1 MFARVSLWVALLSAA
16 ALLFSPASRAQEDAL
31 LEVLGTLIKPPCTL
45 TSNKTLTANFGS
57 LRYDQVADAG
67 LIDIPLIMTC
77 PANSVLA
84 VSILAARTIQGSTT
98 QAATGN
104 ANLGYSLL
112 WNSDSTAA
120 NITGVKRNLTNQSGT
135 VNLSLKAKLIALGVL
150 TEGAFSTSAVIS
162 IEYL

>member
-1 MFARVSLWVALLSAA
+1 MKLSLTLAATLFAGLLSSTANA
-16 ALLFSPASRAQEDAL
+16 VTDTVTINLS
-31 LEVLGTLIKPPCTL
+31 GTLTRPPCNL
-45 TSNKTLTANFGS
+45 TSSKTLTANFGS
-57 LRYDQVADAG
+57 LRYDQVADAA
-67 LIDIPLIMTC
+67 LIDIPLTMTC

-98 QAATGN
+98 QASTGKT
-104 ANLGYSLL
+104 NLAYSLL

-120 NITGVKRNLTNQSGT
+120 NITGTKRNLTNQSGT
-135 VNLSLKAKLIALGVL
+135 VDLSMKAKLIALSAL

>member
-1 MFARVSLWVALLSAA
+1 M
-16 ALLFSPASRAQEDAL
+16 
-31 LEVLGTLIKPPCTL
+31 
-45 TSNKTLTANFGS
+45 
-57 LRYDQVADAG
+57 ADAA
-67 LIDIPLIMTC
+67 LIDIPLTMTC

-98 QAATGN
+98 QASTGKT
-104 ANLGYSLL
+104 NLAYSLL

-120 NITGVKRNLTNQSGT
+120 NITGTKRNLTNQSGT
-135 VNLSLKAKLIALGVL
+135 VDLSMKAKLIALGAL

>member
-1 MFARVSLWVALLSAA
+1 MKLSLTLAATLFAGLLSSTANA
-16 ALLFSPASRAQEDAL
+16 VTDTVTINLS
-31 LEVLGTLIKPPCTL
+31 GTLTRPPCNL
-45 TSNKTLTANFGS
+45 TSSKTLTANFGS
-57 LRYDQVADAG
+57 LRYDQVADAA
-67 LIDIPLIMTC
+67 LIDIPLTMTC

-98 QAATGN
+98 QASTGKT
-104 ANLGYSLL
+104 NLAYSLL

-120 NITGVKRNLTNQSGT
+120 NLTGTKRNLTNQSGT
-135 VNLSLKAKLIALGVL
+135 VDLSMKAKLIAQGAL

>member
-1 MFARVSLWVALLSAA
+1 MKLSISLTAALFAGLLSTAA
-16 ALLFSPASRAQEDAL
+16 NAVTDTVTINLS
-31 LEVLGTLIKPPCTL
+31 GTLTRPPCTL
-45 TSNKTLTANFGS
+45 TSSKTLTANFGS
-57 LRYDQVADAG
+57 LRYDQVADAA
-67 LIDIPLIMTC
+67 LIDIPLTMTC

-98 QAATGN
+98 QASTGKT
-104 ANLGYSLL
+104 NLAYSLL

-120 NITGVKRNLTNQSGT
+120 NITGTKRNLTNQSGT
-135 VNLSLKAKLIALGVL
+135 VDLSMKAKLIALGAL

>member
-1 MFARVSLWVALLSAA
+1 MKLSLTLAATLFAGLHSSTANAVTDTVTINLS
-16 ALLFSPASRAQEDAL
+16 
-31 LEVLGTLIKPPCTL
+31 GTLTRPPCNL
-45 TSNKTLTANFGS
+45 TSSKTLTANFGS
-57 LRYDQVADAG
+57 LRYDQVADAA
-67 LIDIPLIMTC
+67 LIDIPLTMTC

-98 QAATGN
+98 QASTGKT
-104 ANLGYSLL
+104 NLAYSLL

-120 NITGVKRNLTNQSGT
+120 NITGTKRNLTNQSGT
-135 VNLSLKAKLIALGVL
+135 VDLSMKAKLIALGAL

>member
-1 MFARVSLWVALLSAA
+1 MKLSVTLAAALFAGLLSATANA
-16 ALLFSPASRAQEDAL
+16 ATDTVTINLS
-31 LEVLGTLIKPPCTL
+31 GTLTRPPCTL
-45 TSNKTLTANFGS
+45 TSSKTLTANFGS
-57 LRYDQVADAG
+57 LRYDQVADAA
-67 LIDIPLIMTC
+67 LIDIPLTMTC

-98 QAATGN
+98 QASTGKT
-104 ANLGYSLL
+104 NLAYSLL

-120 NITGVKRNLTNQSGT
+120 NITGTKRNLTNQSGT
-135 VNLSLKAKLIALGVL
+135 VDLSMKAKLIALGAL

>member
-1 MFARVSLWVALLSAA
+1 MKLSLTLAASLFAGLLSSTANA
-16 ALLFSPASRAQEDAL
+16 VTDTVTINLS
-31 LEVLGTLIKPPCTL
+31 GTLTRPPCNL
-45 TSNKTLTANFGS
+45 TSSKTLTANFGS
-57 LRYDQVADAG
+57 LRYDQVADAA
-67 LIDIPLIMTC
+67 LIDIPLTMTC

-98 QAATGN
+98 QASTGKT
-104 ANLGYSLL
+104 NLAYSLL

-120 NITGVKRNLTNQSGT
+120 NITGTKRNLTNQSGT
-135 VNLSLKAKLIALGVL
+135 VDLSMKAKLIALGAL

>member
-1 MFARVSLWVALLSAA
+1 MKLSLTLAATLFAGLLSSTANA
-16 ALLFSPASRAQEDAL
+16 VTDTVTINLS
-31 LEVLGTLIKPPCTL
+31 GTLTRPPCNL
-45 TSNKTLTANFGS
+45 TSSKTLTANFGS
-57 LRYDQVADAG
+57 LRYDQVADAA
-67 LIDIPLIMTC
+67 LIDIPLTMTC

-98 QAATGN
+98 QASTGKT
-104 ANLGYSLL
+104 NLAYSLL

-120 NITGVKRNLTNQSGT
+120 NITGTKRNLTNQSGT
-135 VNLSLKAKLIALGVL
+135 VDLSLKAKLIALGAL

>member
-1 MFARVSLWVALLSAA
+1 MKLSVTLAATLFAGLLSSTANA
-16 ALLFSPASRAQEDAL
+16 VTDTVTINLS
-31 LEVLGTLIKPPCTL
+31 GTLTRPPCNL
-45 TSNKTLTANFGS
+45 TSSKTLTANFGS
-57 LRYDQVADAG
+57 LRYDQVADAA
-67 LIDIPLIMTC
+67 LIDIPLTMTC

-98 QAATGN
+98 QASTGRT
-104 ANLGYSLL
+104 NLAYSLL

-120 NITGVKRNLTNQSGT
+120 NITGTKRNLTNQSGT
-135 VNLSLKAKLIALGVL
+135 VDLSMKAKLIALGAL

>member
-1 MFARVSLWVALLSAA
+1 MKLSLTLAATLFAGLLSSTANA
-16 ALLFSPASRAQEDAL
+16 VTDTVTINLS
-31 LEVLGTLIKPPCTL
+31 GTLTRPPCNL
-45 TSNKTLTANFGS
+45 TSSKTLTANFGS
-57 LRYDQVADAG
+57 LRYDQVADAA
-67 LIDIPLIMTC
+67 LIDIPLTMTC

-98 QAATGN
+98 QASTGKT
-104 ANLGYSLL
+104 NLAYSLL

-120 NITGVKRNLTNQSGT
+120 NITGTKRNLTNQSGT
-135 VNLSLKAKLIALGVL
+135 VDLSMKAKLIALGAL

>member
-1 MFARVSLWVALLSAA
+1 MKLSLTLAATLFAGLLSSTANA
-16 ALLFSPASRAQEDAL
+16 VTDTVTINLS
-31 LEVLGTLIKPPCTL
+31 GTLTRPPCNL
-45 TSNKTLTANFGS
+45 TSSKTLTANFGS
-57 LRYDQVADAG
+57 LRYDQVADAA
-67 LIDIPLIMTC
+67 LIDIPLTMTC

-98 QAATGN
+98 QASTGKT
-104 ANLGYSLL
+104 NLAYSLL

-120 NITGVKRNLTNQSGT
+120 NVTGVKRNLTNQSGT
-135 VNLSLKAKLIALGVL
+135 VDLSMKAKLIAQGAL

>member
-1 MFARVSLWVALLSAA
+1 MKLSLTLAATLFAGLLSSTANA
-16 ALLFSPASRAQEDAL
+16 VTDTVTINLS
-31 LEVLGTLIKPPCTL
+31 GTLTRPPCNL
-45 TSNKTLTANFGS
+45 TSSKTLTANFGS
-57 LRYDQVADAG
+57 LRYDQVADAA
-67 LIDIPLIMTC
+67 LIDIPLTMTC

-98 QAATGN
+98 QASTGKT
-104 ANLGYSLL
+104 NLAYSVL

-120 NITGVKRNLTNQSGT
+120 NITGTKRNLTNQSGT
-135 VNLSLKAKLIALGVL
+135 VDLSLKAKLIALGAL

>member
-1 MFARVSLWVALLSAA
+1 MKLSVTLAATLFAGLLSSTANA
-16 ALLFSPASRAQEDAL
+16 VTDTVTINLS
-31 LEVLGTLIKPPCTL
+31 GTLTRPPCNL
-45 TSNKTLTANFGS
+45 TSSKTLTANFGS
-57 LRYDQVADAG
+57 LRYDQVADAA
-67 LIDIPLIMTC
+67 LIDIPLTMTC

-98 QAATGN
+98 QASTGKT
-104 ANLGYSLL
+104 NLAYSLL

-120 NITGVKRNLTNQSGT
+120 NITGTKRNLTNQSGT
-135 VNLSLKAKLIALGVL
+135 VDLSMKAKLIALGAL

>member
-1 MFARVSLWVALLSAA
+1 MKLSVTLAATLFAGLLSATANA
-16 ALLFSPASRAQEDAL
+16 ATDTVTINLS
-31 LEVLGTLIKPPCTL
+31 GTLTRPPCTL
-45 TSNKTLTANFGS
+45 TSSKTLTANFGS
-57 LRYDQVADAG
+57 LRYDQVADAA
-67 LIDIPLIMTC
+67 LIDIPLTMTC

-98 QAATGN
+98 QASTGKT
-104 ANLGYSLL
+104 NLAYSLL

-120 NITGVKRNLTNQSGT
+120 NITGTKRNLTNQSGT
-135 VNLSLKAKLIALGVL
+135 VDLSMKAKLIALGAL

>member
-1 MFARVSLWVALLSAA
+1 MKLSLTLAATLFAGLLSSTANA
-16 ALLFSPASRAQEDAL
+16 VTDTVTINLS
-31 LEVLGTLIKPPCTL
+31 GTLTRPPCNLTSSKTL
-45 TSNKTLTANFGS
+45 TSNFGS
-57 LRYDQVADAG
+57 LRYDQVADAA
-67 LIDIPLIMTC
+67 LIDIPLTMTC

-98 QAATGN
+98 QASTGKT
-104 ANLGYSLL
+104 NLAYSLL

-120 NITGVKRNLTNQSGT
+120 NITGTKRNLTNQSGT
-135 VNLSLKAKLIALGVL
+135 VDLSMKAKLIALGAL

>member
-1 MFARVSLWVALLSAA
+1 MKLSLTLAATLFAGLLSSTANA
-16 ALLFSPASRAQEDAL
+16 VTDTVTINLS
-31 LEVLGTLIKPPCTL
+31 GTLTRPPCNL
-45 TSNKTLTANFGS
+45 TSSRTLTANFGS
-57 LRYDQVADAG
+57 LRYDQVASAAM
-67 LIDIPLIMTC
+67 IDIPVTMTC

-98 QAATGN
+98 QASTGKT
-104 ANLGYSLL
+104 NLAYSLL

-120 NITGVKRNLTNQSGT
+120 NITGTKRNLTNQSGT
-135 VNLSLKAKLIALGVL
+135 VDLSMKAKLIALGAL

>member
-1 MFARVSLWVALLSAA
+1 MKLSLTLAATLFAGLLSSTANA
-16 ALLFSPASRAQEDAL
+16 VTDTVTINLS
-31 LEVLGTLIKPPCTL
+31 GTLTRPPCNL
-45 TSNKTLTANFGS
+45 TSSKTLTANFGS
-57 LRYDQVADAG
+57 LRYDQVADAA
-67 LIDIPLIMTC
+67 LIDIPLTMTC

-98 QAATGN
+98 QASKGKT
-104 ANLGYSLL
+104 NLAYSLL

-120 NITGVKRNLTNQSGT
+120 NITGTKRNLTNQSGT
-135 VNLSLKAKLIALGVL
+135 VDLSMKAKLIALGAL

>member
-1 MFARVSLWVALLSAA
+1 MKLSLTLAATLFAGLLSSTANA
-16 ALLFSPASRAQEDAL
+16 VTDTVTINLS
-31 LEVLGTLIKPPCTL
+31 GTLTRPPCNL
-45 TSNKTLTANFGS
+45 TSSKTLTANFGS
-57 LRYDQVADAG
+57 LRYDQMADAA
-67 LIDIPLIMTC
+67 LIDIPLTMTC

-98 QAATGN
+98 QASTGKT
-104 ANLGYSLL
+104 NLAYSLL

-120 NITGVKRNLTNQSGT
+120 NITGTKRNLTNQSGT
-135 VNLSLKAKLIALGVL
+135 VDLSMKAKLIALGAL

>member
-1 MFARVSLWVALLSAA
+1 
-16 ALLFSPASRAQEDAL
+16 
-31 LEVLGTLIKPPCTL
+31 
-45 TSNKTLTANFGS
+45 
-57 LRYDQVADAG
+57 VADAP
-67 LIDIPLIMTC
+67 LIDIPLTMTC

-98 QAATGN
+98 QASTGK

-120 NITGVKRNLTNQSGT
+120 NVTGVKRNLTNQSGT
-135 VNLSLKAKLIALGVL
+135 VDLSMKAKLIAQGAL

>member
-1 MFARVSLWVALLSAA
+1 MKLSVTLAATLFAGLLSATANA
-16 ALLFSPASRAQEDAL
+16 ATDTVTINLS
-31 LEVLGTLIKPPCTL
+31 GTLTRPPCTL
-45 TSNKTLTANFGS
+45 TSSKTLTANFGS
-57 LRYDQVADAG
+57 LRYDQVADAP
-67 LIDIPLIMTC
+67 LIDIPLTMTC

-98 QAATGN
+98 QASTGK

-120 NITGVKRNLTNQSGT
+120 NVTGVKRNLTNQSGT
-135 VNLSLKAKLIALGVL
+135 VDLSMKAKLIAQGAL

-162 IEYL
+162 LEYL